1 MTRRDME
8 ANFESLIQQADD
20 LKKNLEA
27 VNKQSKKVGYN
38 MVGIRECAKTLQ
50 QCINKVG
57 NNRLAALANRDKRK
71 VYAEMEDAIEQLL
84 ELID

>member
-1 MTRRDME
+1 ME
-8 ANFESLIQQADD
+8 SNFESLIQQADD

-27 VNKQSKKVGYN
+27 INNQSKKVGYN
-38 MVGIRECAKTLQ
+38 MVGIRECAHTLQ
-50 QCINKVG
+50 KSINKVG

-71 VYAEMEDAIEQLL
+71 VYAEMEEAIEQLL

>member
-1 MTRRDME
+1 ME
-8 ANFESLIQQADD
+8 ANFESLIQQADE

-27 VNKQSKKVGYN
+27 VNNQSKKVGYN
-38 MVGIRECAKTLQ
+38 MVGIKECAETLQ
-50 QCINKVG
+50 KCINKVG